1 MMVSCEARDCPK
13 GMLLEAIAE
22 SVLDCDWYYREGR
35 VVFCA
40 RGSNPIARD
49 MAAVMRR
56 IQRLSTTRIVVRR
69 GEQGPAPEDWHFPGP
84 QVRRAQ
90 RAARLMRDLEL
101 DLPATALV
109 LELLEEVERLRARVR
124 QLGT

>member
-1 MMVSCEARDCPK
+1 MTQELRIVTGVILDEECQLSLRELTHSC
-13 GMLLEAIAE
+13 
-22 SVLDCDWYYREGR
+22 
-35 VVFCA
+35 
-40 RGSNPIARD
+40 
-49 MAAVMRR
+49 
-56 IQRLSTTRIVVRR
+56 RLSRELLAQMVAEGLLQPR
-69 GEQGPAPEDWHFPGP
+69 GPGPENWRFPGP

-124 QLGT
+124 QLGA